1 MEGGLGT
8 RANGNGAAN
17 GGSQGRRSR
26 WTTLDEVDW
35 RIIEVL
41 ARDGRAQS
49 TTIGEELG
57 LSGNLVAN
65 RIRAMEA
72 ARLMRVVAVAD
83 YRVHGYKLLAR
94 IRLKVSGRA
103 PFEVAEELAARDD
116 LLSVHL
122 TSGRYAVSCLHAF
135 RSAREMIEAARL
147 VSAGIAGV
155 EDVDVELI
163 NTVYRY
169 SPSVGPLGD

>member
-1 MEGGLGT
+1 MSEE
-8 RANGNGAAN
+8 RQ
-17 GGSQGRRSR
+17 SRRQR
-26 WTTLDEVDW
+26 GVALDDIDR

-65 RIRAMEA
+65 RIRAMDA
-72 ARLMRVVAVAD
+72 AGLMRVVAVSD
-83 YRVHGYKLLAR
+83 FRVHGYKMLAR

-103 PFEVAEELAARDD
+103 PIEVARELAARDD
-116 LLSVHL
+116 VLSVHI
-122 TSGRYAVSCLHAF
+122 TSGRYPVSSVYTF
-135 RSAREMIEAARL
+135 STARQLLEASRD

-155 EDVDVELI
+155 VDVDVELV
-163 NTVYRY
+163 NNVYRY
-169 SPSVGPLGD
+169 SVGVGPLQS